1 MNFMKLAKERYS
13 VRKFTDKKVE
23 QEKLDL
29 ILEAGRIAPTGA
41 NNHDKINANCK
52 CIFGA
57 QTVLMIANDRD
68 REWKNPLEPG
78 VSAGVEDVSIVATHM
93 MLEAWELGIGS
104 CWVNFFSPSAVKKA
118 FDLPKNEEVVLLLP
132 IGYTDKLSRPS
143 AMHKKSREMEDMV
156 TVL

>member
-1 MNFMKLAKERYS
+1 MLQSKEA
-13 VRKFTDKKVE
+13 
-23 QEKLDL
+23 L
-29 ILEAGRIAPTGA
+29 
-41 NNHDKINANCK
+41 DKINENCK

-57 QTVLMIANDRD
+57 QTVLMITNDRD

-78 VSAGVEDVSIVATHM
+78 VAAGVEDVSIVAAHMMLEAWELGIGSCWVM